1 MNATLIASQIVDES
15 TLASIELPEKTRT
28 YVPVS
33 HSDFIHNVKD
43 IASRMLPL
51 HKIRAEKYG
60 IARNGN
66 QMFGTLTFENQLDHS
81 EEPSRDMGISI
92 GIRNSYDKS
101 MSLGICSGASVF
113 VCENLM
119 MNGEIVV
126 MRMHKGR
133 ILDELKG
140 LIFNAIANSEEK
152 FQTLYSDSQTL
163 KARKCN
169 NNTAF
174 STIGKLYGEGILRE
188 RQLPVVKKEWL
199 NPTHDA
205 FSEKTLWRLYN
216 ACTESLKTTSPMFRM
231 NKQIKLHDKFASDF
245 GIG

>member
-1 MNATLIASQIVDES
+1 MNATLITSNAVDES
-15 TLASIELPEKTRT
+15 VLASIELPVETKT

-33 HSDFIHNVKD
+33 HADFIHNVKD
-43 IASRMLPL
+43 IASRMLPRYDM
-51 HKIRAEKYG
+51 HTEKYG

-66 QMFGTLTFENQLDHS
+66 QMFGALTYRKQMDDNL
-81 EEPSRDMGISI
+81 EPIKDMGLSI

-119 MNGEIVV
+119 MNGEIVM

-152 FQTLYSDSQTL
+152 FQTLYSDSQTPVSYTHL
-163 KARKCN
+163 
-169 NNTAF
+169 TLP
-174 STIGKLYGEGILRE
+174 TILR
-188 RQLPVVKKEWL
+188 V
-199 NPTHDA
+199 
-205 FSEKTLWRLYN
+205 
-216 ACTESLKTTSPMFRM
+216 
-231 NKQIKLHDKFASDF
+231 
-245 GIG
+245 

>member
-1 MNATLIASQIVDES
+1 MEATLITSNAVDES
-15 TLASIELPEKTRT
+15 VLASIELPAETKT

-33 HSDFIHNVKD
+33 HADFIHNVKD
-43 IASRMLPL
+43 IASRMLPRYDM
-51 HKIRAEKYG
+51 HTEKYG

-66 QMFGTLTFENQLDHS
+66 QMFGTLTYRKQWDIS
-81 EEPSRDMGISI
+81 SSQDMGLSI

-119 MNGEIVV
+119 MSGEIVM

-140 LIFNAIANSEEK
+140 LIFNAIANSEDK
-152 FQTLYSDSQTL
+152 FQTLYSDSQAFKT
-163 KARKCN
+163 KECN
-169 NNTAF
+169 NNMAF

-199 NPTHDA
+199 SPSHDA

-216 ACTESLKTTSPMFRM
+216 ACTESLKTTSPMLRM
-231 NKQIKLHDKFASDF
+231 RKQIQLHDKFKADF
-245 GIG
+245 DVV